1 MYDDQRQKWLLEKE
15 KLKEEE
21 NLKKEEA
28 RKIRIQEIENARV
41 EKELRL
47 AQKQKQKEE
56 EQLAL
61 FQNVQKKQD
70 KMTTIQK
77 LTKEVANNIESIV
90 DNIQGKQSPS
100 R

>member
-1 MYDDQRQKWLLEKE
+1 LEKE

-47 AQKQKQKEE
+47 AQRQK
-56 EQLAL
+56 
-61 FQNVQKKQD
+61 
-70 KMTTIQK
+70 
-77 LTKEVANNIESIV
+77 
-90 DNIQGKQSPS
+90 
-100 R
+100 